1 MVDCV
6 CFEAMYATYIYTYDY
21 NLVDVKFTTQSRFFY
36 DFMQW
41 KAMNKNWSKQCKLN
55 EYSMHIDKLIICI
68 HVNIK

>member
-41 KAMNKNWSKQCKLN
+41 KAMNKN
-55 EYSMHIDKLIICI
+55 
-68 HVNIK
+68 